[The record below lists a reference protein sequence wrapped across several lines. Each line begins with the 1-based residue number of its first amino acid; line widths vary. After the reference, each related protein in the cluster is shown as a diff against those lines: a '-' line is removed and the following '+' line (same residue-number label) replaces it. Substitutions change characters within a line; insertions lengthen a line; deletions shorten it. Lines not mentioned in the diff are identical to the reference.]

1 MLHRACAAIWSR
13 FGDRLIITA
22 TSMQRMG
29 EFESPS
35 CIFQLKGNVEI
46 ATGSVIAQAD
56 EADYHCHTGE
66 IEPHGNGI

>member
-1 MLHRACAAIWSR
+1 
-13 FGDRLIITA
+13 
-22 TSMQRMG
+22 MQRMG